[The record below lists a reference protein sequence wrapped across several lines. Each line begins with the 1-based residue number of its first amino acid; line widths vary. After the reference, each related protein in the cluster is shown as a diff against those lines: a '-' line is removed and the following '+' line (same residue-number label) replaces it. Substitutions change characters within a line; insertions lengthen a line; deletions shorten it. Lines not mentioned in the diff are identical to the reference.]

1 LGIEHDPTL
10 PEVIDHWQP
19 YPMPHAIAEQAATMD
34 ELALDAAFYRA
45 GLRFIR
51 QNPEKWLALLQ
62 AKLVGFW
69 FFRENIGSTYAASWT
84 QYYKLGYVGLMA
96 LTAAGIFLTR
106 SQWRSYSLLYMIFV
120 YYTLFYAIFHVQT
133 RYRWEIEPLFFILA
147 AAAVYWLIARIIP
160 RHDQAIQNKR
170 TAAT

>member
-1 LGIEHDPTL
+1 
-10 PEVIDHWQP
+10 
-19 YPMPHAIAEQAATMD
+19 
-34 ELALDAAFYRA
+34 
-45 GLRFIR
+45 
-51 QNPEKWLALLQ
+51 
-62 AKLVGFW
+62 
-69 FFRENIGSTYAASWT
+69 
-84 QYYKLGYVGLMA
+84 MA